1 MAITDYIPN
10 IFGSTPEAYRGLLTS
25 EQSTGLEKRANLAGL
40 LGFAGALAQGMS
52 PQGYRRSALQNI
64 LSAAGA
70 GFGGAAQ
77 TYDSGLNQL
86 ANVQK
91 LQQSQAQI
99 TAINNLLQRPEIAND
114 PMMVAYIRANP
125 GEAIKYF
132 AEMAP
137 LQRAISG
144 EVPAAPA
151 LSSISPAAA
160 MAAPSV
166 SVPTSA
172 APSGVSSAAPD
183 STFRGITAGQQRRD
197 IGFTLDK
204 EGQLESMVGGLTS
217 GLAPSRMGLTGGG
230 VGLTGSGDML
240 PTVSAPEVAP
250 ETTVLP
256 GVTVQGQ
263 KSPTLDFENQ
273 KTELMGRINQLRG
286 VNQRISG
293 LPTNKATDIRAANNA
308 EITNLQNQVK
318 LLDDQINKISVAG
331 YDFES
336 VIGSVPEAYQ
346 GRVKALQKAVEN
358 GTVTS
363 EQLATRLDAI
373 LNDASQFAMKQV
385 DFTQENNALFGSM
398 FKNPDGTP
406 RKLGSATGDELAKLL
421 AEKQKREKEL
431 RIAGRSQINVG
442 DKVLAGERAKSQA
455 RAEENAINAQ
465 SAASDVKAIIEV
477 LRPYRGGAWQDFA
490 GQVGA
495 YLPGTKV
502 EQLAT
507 ARQTA
512 EAIRAK
518 LAPTLRVEGSG
529 ATSDF
534 EIKSFL
540 SAIPSLFNTR
550 EGRET
555 LATYSQRLADRAAAA
570 ADIRAELVDSGTFS
584 IANFQKALKERGLDR
599 VFTPEDIKVLRGGSV
614 PTEGGTNLTPEGQ
627 RAFEKYRPR

>member
-10 IFGSTPEAYRGLLTS
+10 IFGSTPEAYKGLLTP
-25 EQSTGLEKRANLAGL
+25 EQSAGLEKRANLGGL

-70 GFGGAAQ
+70 GFGAAGQ
-77 TYDSGLNQL
+77 TYESGIGQL
-86 ANVQK
+86 GNLQK

-99 TAINNLLQRPEIAND
+99 TAMNQLLADPNIDPQVKALIRVNPEA
-114 PMMVAYIRANP
+114 
-125 GEAIKYF
+125 GIKYLV
-132 AEMAP
+132 ENMP
-137 LQRAISG
+137 LQQAISG
-144 EVPAAPA
+144 APARPAAPA
-151 LSSISPAAA
+151 LTTTGASAVTPTTTVTPAPSEGAAPAPAATTTG
-160 MAAPSV
+160 AAPT
-166 SVPTSA
+166 VPEKAALPPVDIQESPVVDFMNQKQSLMDQINTLSA
-172 APSGVSSAAPD
+172 A
-183 STFRGITAGQQRRD
+183 
-197 IGFTLDK
+197 
-204 EGQLESMVGGLTS
+204 
-217 GLAPSRMGLTGGG
+217 
-230 VGLTGSGDML
+230 
-240 PTVSAPEVAP
+240 
-250 ETTVLP
+250 
-256 GVTVQGQ
+256 
-263 KSPTLDFENQ
+263 
-273 KTELMGRINQLRG
+273 
-286 VNQRISG
+286 NQRI
-293 LPTNKATDIRAANNA
+293 ATDPRLTGKAAIDYRAANNSQ
-308 EITNLQNQVK
+308 ITNLQNQVK
-318 LLDDQINKISVAG
+318 ELDNQINRVSVANF
-331 YDFES
+331 DFNS
-336 VIGSVPEAYQ
+336 VIDSVPDEFKP
-346 GRVKALQKAVEN
+346 RIKAIQKTAKG
-358 GTVTS
+358 GTLSMEKLSDRIDGV
-363 EQLATRLDAI
+363 
-373 LNDASQFAMKQV
+373 LNDANQFAIKQV
-385 DFTQENNALFGSM
+385 DFNQENNALFGSM

-406 RKLGSATGDELAKLL
+406 RKLGSATGEELAKLL
-421 AEKQKREKEL
+421 TEKQKREKEL

-455 RAEENAINAQ
+455 KAEENAINAQ

-614 PTEGGTNLTPEGQ
+614 PTAAGTNLSTEGQ
-627 RAFEKYRPR
+627 KAYEKYRPR

>member
-1 MAITDYIPN
+1 MAISDLIPN
-10 IFGSTPEAYRGLLTS
+10 IFGSTPEAYRGLLTP
-25 EQSTGLEKRANLAGL
+25 EQSAGLEKRANIGGL
-40 LGFAGALAQGMS
+40 LGSISALAQGMS
-52 PQGYRRSALQNI
+52 PQGAPRSPLQNI
-64 LSAAGA
+64 LTSIAAGY
-70 GFGGAAQ
+70 GAAGQ
-77 TYDSGLNQL
+77 TYESGINQL
-86 ANVQK
+86 SSLQK

-99 TAINNLLQRPEIAND
+99 DAINQLLRRPEVAAD

-144 EVPAAPA
+144 GAPTPSVA
-151 LSSISPAAA
+151 PSVA
-160 MAAPSV
+160 AAPSPV
-166 SVPTSA
+166 A
-172 APSGVSSAAPD
+172 APSGVSNAAPV
-183 STFRGITAGQQRRD
+183 STFRGITAGEQVGD
-197 IGFTLDK
+197 IGFTLGKD
-204 EGQLESMVGGLTS
+204 GQLESMAGGLTS
-217 GLAPSRMGLTGGG
+217 GLAPSRMGLTSGG
-230 VGLTGSGDML
+230 VGLTGRGDML

-273 KTELMGRINQLRG
+273 KSNLMGRINELRG
-286 VNQRISG
+286 VNQRLSAV
-293 LPTNKATDIRAANNA
+293 PTKQATDIRAANNS

-336 VIGSVPEAYQ
+336 VISSVPEAYQ

-431 RIAGRSQINVG
+431 RIAGRSQTTVSVG

-455 RAEENAINAQ
+455 KAEENAINAQ

-614 PTEGGTNLTPEGQ
+614 PTESGTNLTPEGQ
-627 RAFEKYRPR
+627 KAFEKYRPR

>member
-10 IFGSTPEAYRGLLTS
+10 IFGSTPEAYKGLLTS

-40 LGFAGALAQGMS
+40 LGFGAALAQGMS

-77 TYDSGLNQL
+77 TYDAGLNQL

-99 TAINNLLQRPEIAND
+99 TAINNLLQKPEIAND

-151 LSSISPAAA
+151 LSNISPAAA

-166 SVPTSA
+166 SVPSGA

-230 VGLTGSGDML
+230 VGLTGSGEML

-263 KSPTLDFENQ
+263 RSPTLDFENQ
-273 KTELMGRINQLRG
+273 KTELMARINQLRG

-293 LPTNKATDIRAANNA
+293 FPTKQATDIRAANNA
-308 EITNLQNQVK
+308 EITNLQNQIK
-318 LLDDQINKISVAG
+318 TIDDQIGKISVAG
-331 YDFES
+331 YDFQAIEDL
-336 VIGSVPEAYQ
+336 VPKQFKGRVASLRQAAETGTLTMDQLTQRLQNIEKDASEFVTKKTDYTNQDRRVAAGLFQ
-346 GRVKALQKAVEN
+346 GRAVEDLN
-358 GTVTS
+358 PT
-363 EQLATRLDAI
+363 ELMQLQNELDRREI
-373 LNDASQFAMKQV
+373 
-385 DFTQENNALFGSM
+385 
-398 FKNPDGTP
+398 
-406 RKLGSATGDELAKLL
+406 
-421 AEKQKREKEL
+421 QKRKAGATVIDMGSREMEKEFAKGVVEDTRTSFQQAKSAL
-431 RIAGRSQINVG
+431 GTIKSINTLKPILSAGVYEG
-442 DKVLAGERAKSQA
+442 VLAGAPRAIDQ
-455 RAEENAINAQ
+455 
-465 SAASDVKAIIEV
+465 
-477 LRPYRGGAWQDFA
+477 F
-490 GQVGA
+490 
-495 YLPGTKV
+495 
-502 EQLAT
+502 AT
-507 ARQTA
+507 ALGVSGKNTQEKLQRTA
-512 EAIRAK
+512 VAM
-518 LAPTLRVEGSG
+518 
-529 ATSDF
+529 
-534 EIKSFL
+534 
-540 SAIPSLFNTR
+540 
-550 EGRET
+550 
-555 LATYSQRLADRAAAA
+555 QRLASLELQAAEAMKGQGAITENERALIARAAGGNLRDFTATEIQSLLSA
-570 ADIRAELVDSGTFS
+570 LDTVARAKVETHQANWQVMSEDPIGRKYSKYYKLGDVPPPAQEAPPQQSAPSGVTV
-584 IANFQKALKERGLDR
+584 R
-599 VFTPEDIKVLRGGSV
+599 KVR
-614 PTEGGTNLTPEGQ
+614 
-627 RAFEKYRPR
+627 

>member
-1 MAITDYIPN
+1 MAISDLIPN
-10 IFGSTPEAYRGLLTS
+10 IFGSTPEAYRGLLTP
-25 EQSTGLEKRANLAGL
+25 EQSAGLEKRANIGGL

-70 GFGGAAQ
+70 GFGAAGQ
-77 TYDSGLNQL
+77 TYESGIGQL
-86 ANVQK
+86 SNLQK

-99 TAINNLLQRPEIAND
+99 DAINQLLRRPEVAND

-144 EVPAAPA
+144 GAPTP
-151 LSSISPAAA
+151 SV
-160 MAAPSV
+160 APSV
-166 SVPTSA
+166 AATPSPVA
-172 APSGVSSAAPD
+172 APSGVSNAAPV
-183 STFRGITAGQQRRD
+183 STFRGITAGEQVGD
-197 IGFTLDK
+197 IGFTLGKD
-204 EGQLESMVGGLTS
+204 GQLESMAGGLTS
-217 GLAPSRMGLTGGG
+217 GLAPSRMGLTSGG
-230 VGLTGSGDML
+230 VGLTGRGDML

-273 KTELMGRINQLRG
+273 KSNLMGRINELRG
-286 VNQRISG
+286 VNQRLSAV
-293 LPTNKATDIRAANNA
+293 PTKQATDIRAANNS

-336 VIGSVPEAYQ
+336 VISSVPEAYQ

-431 RIAGRSQINVG
+431 RIAGRSQTTVSVG

-455 RAEENAINAQ
+455 KAEENAINAQ

-614 PTEGGTNLTPEGQ
+614 PTESGTNLTPEGQ
-627 RAFEKYRPR
+627 KAFEKYRPR

>member
-77 TYDSGLNQL
+77 TYDAGLNQL

-99 TAINNLLQRPEIAND
+99 DSINEFAKQFGND
-114 PMMVAYIRANP
+114 PAMMAYIRANP
-125 GEAIKYF
+125 NEAIKYLV
-132 AEMAP
+132 ENAP
-137 LQRAISG
+137 LQQAISG
-144 EVPAAPA
+144 APARPAAPA
-151 LSSISPAAA
+151 LTTTGTSVVTPTTTVTPAPSEGAAPVPAPAATTTG
-160 MAAPSV
+160 AAPT
-166 SVPTSA
+166 VPEKAALPEVTIQESPVVDFMNQKQSLMDQINTLSA
-172 APSGVSSAAPD
+172 A
-183 STFRGITAGQQRRD
+183 
-197 IGFTLDK
+197 
-204 EGQLESMVGGLTS
+204 
-217 GLAPSRMGLTGGG
+217 
-230 VGLTGSGDML
+230 
-240 PTVSAPEVAP
+240 
-250 ETTVLP
+250 
-256 GVTVQGQ
+256 
-263 KSPTLDFENQ
+263 
-273 KTELMGRINQLRG
+273 
-286 VNQRISG
+286 NQRIAKDPRLTSR
-293 LPTNKATDIRAANNA
+293 AAIDYRAANNSQ
-308 EITNLQNQVK
+308 ITNLQNQVK
-318 LLDDQINKISVAG
+318 ELDNQINRVSVANF
-331 YDFES
+331 DFNP
-336 VIGSVPEAYQ
+336 IIDSVPDEFKP
-346 GRVKALQKAVEN
+346 RIKAIQKTAKGGTLSMEKLSDRIDAV
-358 GTVTS
+358 
-363 EQLATRLDAI
+363 
-373 LNDASQFAMKQV
+373 LNDANQFAMKQV

-431 RIAGRSQINVG
+431 RIAGRSQTTVSVG

-455 RAEENAINAQ
+455 KAEENAINAQ
-465 SAASDVKAIIEV
+465 SAASDVQAIVEV

-570 ADIRAELVDSGTFS
+570 ADIRAELVEAGTFS
-584 IANFQKALKERGLDR
+584 IANFQKALKDRGLDR

-614 PTEGGTNLTPEGQ
+614 PTAAGTNLSTEGQ
-627 RAFEKYRPR
+627 KAFEKYRPR

>member
-1 MAITDYIPN
+1 MAIEDYIPSLPN
-10 IFGSTPEAYRGLLTS
+10 FFGSTPEAYRGLLTP
-25 EQSTGLEKRANLAGL
+25 EQSAGLEKRANIGGL

-70 GFGGAAQ
+70 GFGAAGQ
-77 TYDSGLNQL
+77 TYESGINQL
-86 ANVQK
+86 SNLQK

-99 TAINNLLQRPEIAND
+99 DAINQLLRRPEVAND

-144 EVPAAPA
+144 GAPTPSVA
-151 LSSISPAAA
+151 PSVA
-160 MAAPSV
+160 AAPSPV
-166 SVPTSA
+166 A
-172 APSGVSSAAPD
+172 APSGVSNAAPV
-183 STFRGITAGQQRRD
+183 STFRGITAGEQVGD
-197 IGFTLDK
+197 IGFTLGKD
-204 EGQLESMVGGLTS
+204 GQLESMAGGLTS
-217 GLAPSRMGLTGGG
+217 GLAPSRMGLTSGG
-230 VGLTGSGDML
+230 VGLTGRGDML

-273 KTELMGRINQLRG
+273 KSNLMGRINELRG
-286 VNQRISG
+286 VNQRLSAV
-293 LPTNKATDIRAANNA
+293 PTKQATDIRAANNS

-318 LLDDQINKISVAG
+318 LIDEQINKISVAG

-336 VIGSVPEAYQ
+336 VISSVPEAYQ

-442 DKVLAGERAKSQA
+442 DKVLSGERAKSQA
-455 RAEENAINAQ
+455 KAEENAINAQ
-465 SAASDVKAIIEV
+465 SAASDVQAIVEV

-555 LATYSQRLADRAAAA
+555 LSTYSQRLADRAAAA
-570 ADIRAELVDSGTFS
+570 ADIRAELVEAGTFS

-614 PTEGGTNLTPEGQ
+614 PTAAGTNLTPEGQ
-627 RAFEKYRPR
+627 KAFEKYRPR

>member
-1 MAITDYIPN
+1 MAIEDYIPN
-10 IFGSTPEAYRGLLTS
+10 IFGSTPQAYQGLLTPQ
-25 EQSTGLEKRANLAGL
+25 QSTGLEKRANIGGL

-70 GFGGAAQ
+70 GFGAAGQ
-77 TYDSGLNQL
+77 TYESGINQL
-86 ANVQK
+86 GSLQK

-99 TAINNLLQRPEIAND
+99 DAINQLLRRPEVAND

-144 EVPAAPA
+144 GAPA
-151 LSSISPAAA
+151 PSVAPSVA
-160 MAAPSV
+160 AAPSPV
-166 SVPTSA
+166 A
-172 APSGVSSAAPD
+172 APSGVSNAAPV
-183 STFRGITAGQQRRD
+183 STFRGITAGEQVGD
-197 IGFTLDK
+197 IGFTLGKD
-204 EGQLESMVGGLTS
+204 GQLESMAGGLTS
-217 GLAPSRMGLTGGG
+217 GLAPSRMGLTSGG
-230 VGLTGSGDML
+230 VGLTGRGDML

-273 KTELMGRINQLRG
+273 KSNLMGRINELRG
-286 VNQRISG
+286 VNQRLSAV
-293 LPTNKATDIRAANNA
+293 PTKQATDIRAANNS

-336 VIGSVPEAYQ
+336 VISSVPEAYQ

-431 RIAGRSQINVG
+431 RIAGRSQTTVSVG

-455 RAEENAINAQ
+455 KAEENAINAQ
-465 SAASDVKAIIEV
+465 SAASDVQAIVEV

-555 LATYSQRLADRAAAA
+555 LSTYSQRLADRAAAA
-570 ADIRAELVDSGTFS
+570 ADIRAELVEAGTFS

-614 PTEGGTNLTPEGQ
+614 PTESGTNLTPEGQ
-627 RAFEKYRPR
+627 KAFEKYRPR